1 MRLALVK
8 SEPREQWEA
17 RRSLAELP
25 GAESLSREELARV
38 KTVLEEYARGDLPSR
53 LSLFL
58 NHRDLRAA
66 FMKLD
71 RIE

>member
-8 SEPREQWEA
+8 SEPRGQWEA
-17 RRSLAELP
+17 EP
-25 GAESLSREELARV
+25 GADDLPVVESLSQEELARV
-38 KTVLEEYARGDLPSR
+38 KTVLEEYARGDLHTR

-58 NHRDLRAA
+58 NYRDLRAA

-71 RIE
+71 SIE